1 MSDSIL
7 DLRKELVEVKARL
20 TILEE
25 RLVWLDPNKVPHVPD
40 AQGKVFTDWWNLQTR
55 KVTVDFVQDL

>member
-1 MSDSIL
+1 MSDNIL
-7 DLRKELVEVKARL
+7 DLRKELIEVKARL
-20 TILEE
+20 TALEE
-25 RLVWLDPNKVPHVPD
+25 RLVWLDPNKVSPVPD